1 MKTRL
6 LNTPAR
12 NSALRFGFASIA
24 SLALSTP
31 AWALSCDEIMNM
43 VNVNVPASVVVQT
56 IDASGSKFSSSDVQ
70 CLESRKAPAE
80 IIAAARKASTPAA
93 APAKKPA
100 SKTEAF
106 DSADEIAPPAD
117 GDAGASDAS
126 SGADEDSGNS
136 PKAIDELIKLYRA
149 KKVLTASKGLYEL
162 MQDNTYPDQAAKI
175 SYYLA
180 KSLYDLGMY
189 HGAEHYF
196 MQVVRKGPKNPY
208 FKYALPKLVAIAEL
222 TGDDTELL
230 RVVEKIPVDSF
241 PRGAQSHLYYLLGR
255 ELYDEEKLAEA
266 AKYFGQVASKDE
278 LGLKAKYYEGVI
290 NNQRG
295 KLKSAVKSF
304 TEVYKSDVAP
314 ADERQAGE
322 IEDLKDLALMNIARI
337 YYTTQN
343 FDNADSFYALVD
355 RDSTFWPESLYE
367 RAYTNFMRNDLNLTL
382 GLLLTVRSPYFAD
395 GEFMP
400 KSTILRSLTL
410 FNLCKNTE
418 VASTLKGFEA
428 DYRPIRDEMRD
439 MVSKYDTDEGRKI
452 ADQLYDYYF
461 GESTGETRLPKS
473 VFVMI
478 MKNRDFADLV
488 RHLDLLDAETTM
500 IDAQKDVWKSTIGE
514 DLRKTMA
521 DDRVRYKRRAGL
533 ILLREFQRNIR
544 EINDL
549 LTQSELIRFEVV
561 DAQRLDYEYKMQN
574 PEVES
579 LESRK
584 VDFATS
590 RNIIYWPFNGEF
602 WQDELGYY
610 RYTEEPTCK
619 NK

>member
-1 MKTRL
+1 MKTRI
-6 LNTPAR
+6 LNTQAR
-12 NSALRFGFASIA
+12 FSALRLGIVSVA
-24 SLALSTP
+24 SLALATP
-31 AWALSCDEIMNM
+31 AWALSCDEIINM
-43 VNVNVPASVVVQT
+43 VNVNVPASIIVQT
-56 IDASGSKFSSSDVQ
+56 IDASGSTFLPSDIQ
-70 CLESRKAPAE
+70 CLETRQAPAE
-80 IIAAARKASTPAA
+80 VIAAARKAVTPST
-93 APAKKPA
+93 APANRSN

-106 DSADEIAPPAD
+106 DSADEMAPPTD
-117 GDAGASDAS
+117 SDAANSVSS
-126 SGADEDSGNS
+126 SGGDEDSGKS

-162 MQDNTYPDQAAKI
+162 LQDNTYPDQAAKV

-180 KSLYDLGMY
+180 KSLYDMGMY
-189 HGAEHYF
+189 HGSEHYF
-196 MQVVRKGPKNPY
+196 MQVVRKGAKNPY

-230 RVVEKIPVDSF
+230 RVVQKIPVDSF

-255 ELYDEEKLAEA
+255 ELYDDEKLAEA
-266 AKYFGQVASKDE
+266 AKYFGQVSSKDE

-314 ADERQAGE
+314 TDERQAVE

-382 GLLLTVRSPYFAD
+382 GLLLTIRSPYFAD
-395 GEFMP
+395 GEFLP
-400 KSTILRSLTL
+400 KATILRSLTL

-418 VASTLKGFEA
+418 VANTLRGFEN
-428 DYRPIRDEMRD
+428 DYRLIRNEMREK
-439 MVSKYDTDEGRKI
+439 VAKYDSDEGRKI
-452 ADQLYDYYF
+452 ADQLYDEYF
-461 GESTGETRLPKS
+461 GESTGETVMPKS

-478 MKNRDFADLV
+478 AKNRDFADLV
-488 RHLDLLDAETTM
+488 NHLDLLGSETT
-500 IDAQKDVWKSTIGE
+500 ILDAQKEVWKSTIGE

-574 PEVES
+574 LEVES